1 MLSNQYCY
9 AAHTLPIIYFC
20 IISHP
25 CSWVGKGRVSDCCLP
40 VKLHEN
46 HQLIIEMVVPMVES
60 KEQVLKKDKK
70 VSMSFPGPARAL
82 TPASGGP
89 LSYRFPTLVDFT
101 RALARATLQCRPSS
115 RRRQLIP
122 HGRVLFSRTTC
133 ILGHPRP
140 DTCDPKMHSQT
151 PLLHTNSRALAAR

>member
-1 MLSNQYCY
+1 MQLILFLSY
-9 AAHTLPIIYFC
+9 IFC

-25 CSWVGKGRVSDCCLP
+25 YSWFGRVKRWNDFLP
-40 VKLHEN
+40 VQNHEN
-46 HQLIIEMVVPMVES
+46 HQLVIEMLVPIVES

-101 RALARATLQCRPSS
+101 RALTRAPLQCRPSS

-122 HGRVLFSRTTC
+122 HGRALSSRTIC
-133 ILGHPRP
+133 ILVHPHR
-140 DTCDPKMHSQT
+140 DTYAPKMHSQT
-151 PLLHTNSRALAAR
+151 PLLRTNSRALAAR